1 MEKQEGRE
9 AAAMRLDDP
18 WYEALASDWGEPA
31 GPGTPMTTVPP
42 GGSAALGYGHGDGD
56 SDGAVGQPA
65 SEIYQRVQR
74 SAAFQ
79 EVRSRYRRFVLPAT
93 LAFLLWYFAYVVA
106 ATAAPELM
114 ARPVAGAVN
123 VAMVAGL
130 GQFLSTFLLTW
141 AYARHARLRRDR
153 AALELRWTV
162 FDQGRTQG
170 RTRGRH
176 QARTQETE
184 RGSAR

>member
-31 GPGTPMTTVPP
+31 GSGMPTTPVPP
-42 GGSAALGYGHGDGD
+42 GGHPD
-56 SDGAVGQPA
+56 
-65 SEIYQRVQR
+65 SEIYPRVQR

-79 EVRSRYRRFVLPAT
+79 EVRSRYRRFVVPAS
-93 LAFLLWYFAYVVA
+93 LAFFLWYFAYVVA
-106 ATAAPELM
+106 ATTAPGLM
-114 ARPVAGAVN
+114 ARPVVGAVN

-153 AALELRWTV
+153 AALELRWSV
-162 FDQGRTQG
+162 FDQERS
-170 RTRGRH
+170 
-176 QARTQETE
+176 QETAQ
-184 RGSAR
+184 GSVR